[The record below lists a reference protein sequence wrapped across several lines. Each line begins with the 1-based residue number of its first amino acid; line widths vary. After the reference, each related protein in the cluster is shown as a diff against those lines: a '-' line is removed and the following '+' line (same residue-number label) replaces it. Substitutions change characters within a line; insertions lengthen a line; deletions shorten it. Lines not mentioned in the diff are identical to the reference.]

1 MREAI
6 ERYQPL
12 VGLHGHIHE
21 SGGRFRIG
29 RTQTF
34 NPGSEYVQGVLQGV
48 KLTLKG
54 GSSRPTAHAGV
65 PSGPATGPPPSPPP
79 PPPPPPLPSGH
90 PTRGMRRTVSLRGG
104 RLVSYH
110 ARRAE
115 TRSILFGF
123 A

>member
-1 MREAI
+1 MAVRESI

-54 GSSRPTAHAGV
+54 GSSRPTSTRRDDRRLG
-65 PSGPATGPPPSPPP
+65 SATACGIA
-79 PPPPPPLPSGH
+79 
-90 PTRGMRRTVSLRGG
+90 RSL
-104 RLVSYH
+104 S
-110 ARRAE
+110 
-115 TRSILFGF
+115 
-123 A
+123 